1 VSRDAKI
8 EEEAR
13 EVRAALPG
21 YLAVR
26 ELATAALTAM
36 AEDLGL
42 ELGERDARDLATAV
56 VDAIHKPAEL
66 RGIAF
71 ACDVAD
77 MEVAANE
84 RYLLTQAREKAK
96 ADAGTRSA
104 LPFLEQYTEGVKR
117 VRFELTERLARV
129 GREWLTKRPAAAV
142 VPLPAAEA
150 QTEARAAA

>member
-1 VSRDAKI
+1 MSQQAKI
-8 EEEAR
+8 EEDAR
-13 EVRAALPG
+13 QVRKALPG

-26 ELATAALTAM
+26 ELATAALTTM

-56 VDAIHKPAEL
+56 VDAIHQAAEL

-84 RYLLTQAREKAK
+84 RWLLAPARAKAK
-96 ADAGTRSA
+96 TDPETRKT
-104 LPFLEQYTEGVKR
+104 LPYLEQHAQGAQK
-117 VRFELTERLARV
+117 VRNELTERLARV
-129 GREWLTKRPAAAV
+129 GREWLAKQPATAV
-142 VPLPAAEA
+142 VPMPAADA
-150 QTEARAAA
+150 RVEARAAA